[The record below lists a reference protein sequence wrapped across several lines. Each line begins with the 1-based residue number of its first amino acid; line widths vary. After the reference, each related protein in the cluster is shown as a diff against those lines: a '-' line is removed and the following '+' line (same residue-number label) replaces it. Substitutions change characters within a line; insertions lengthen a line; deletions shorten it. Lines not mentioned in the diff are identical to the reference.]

1 VFLLEEGHSIE
12 AIDRA
17 ALVFGMPMGPIRLLD
32 EVGLD
37 VAAHVS
43 KVMVDGYGER
53 MAVPAFAEKLVALNR
68 KGRKTNAGFYTYTG
82 KESAPWSG
90 LAKELGLPTK
100 PHKALSQEE
109 IIQRL
114 IYHLVNEA
122 MKCLNEG
129 VAGDDRDLAKKQIDL
144 GTVMGIGFPP
154 FRGGVLYYAE
164 REGLEKIRSKL
175 TEFEREYGARYK
187 PF

>member
-1 VFLLEEGHSIE
+1 
-12 AIDRA
+12 
-17 ALVFGMPMGPIRLLD
+17 MGPLRLLD

-53 MAVPAFAEKLVALNR
+53 MAVPDFAEKLVAIDR
-68 KGRKTNAGFYTYTG
+68 KGRKNSKGFYDYRG
-82 KESAPWSG
+82 KESTPWSG
-90 LAKELGLPTK
+90 AAQVLGLPARPKK
-100 PHKALSQEE
+100 PLSQQELRE
-109 IIQRL
+109 RL
-114 IYHLVNEA
+114 ILHLVNEA

-129 VAGDDRDLAKKQIDL
+129 VAGDDQDLAKKQIDL

-154 FRGGVLYYAE
+154 FRGGVIYYAE
-164 REGLEKIRSKL
+164 RRGLDSIRERL
-175 TEFEREYGARYK
+175 GNFEAEYGVRYK